1 MRKTLSEFISKT
13 LTIRYKLPTSKIS
26 KTSLTVKNDYCLDT
40 TNQNDV
46 AESIYYSIVDYCL
59 NESEIDIT
67 KLNEHQIYA
76 IENRLRYANEDEL
89 DTQLKYGFF
98 GEVFLNILLEHFLAT
113 KKIIAKGYFYSP
125 IEKSEPKGYD
135 SFHFFENDQNCFE
148 FWFGESKMYISL
160 TTAAISVFKNINR
173 ALSSKYYETNLRA
186 ILTRIRDIDRSK
198 IAPLFG
204 EIESRLKN
212 ERVIL
217 KDLIKTYDIKV
228 IYPVMFAYNE
238 KSLDYDEKIINS
250 VSIIEDI
257 ISKSSVLNE
266 ITAEVLFIFVP
277 LDDVI
282 SIKKDVLQWIIE
294 KKSMI

>member
-1 MRKTLSEFISKT
+1 MRKTLSDFINKT
-13 LTIRYKLPTSKIS
+13 ITIRYKLPTSKIS
-26 KTSLTVKNDYCLDT
+26 KTSLTVTNDYCLDT
-40 TNQNDV
+40 TNQNDI

-76 IENRLRYANEDEL
+76 IENRLRYSNEDEL

-98 GEVFLNILLEHFLAT
+98 GEVLLNILLEQFFAS

-135 SFHFFENDQNCFE
+135 SFHFFEDDSNDFE

-160 TTAAISVFKNINR
+160 KTAVTSVFNNINK

-186 ILTRIRDIDRSK
+186 ILSRMRDIDRTK
-198 IAPLFG
+198 ITPLFE
-204 EIESRLKN
+204 EIESKLKN

-217 KDLIKTYDIKV
+217 KDLIETYNIKV
-228 IYPVMFAYNE
+228 IYPVLFAYNE
-238 KSLDYDEKIINS
+238 KSLEV
-250 VSIIEDI
+250 VSRKLWTFFKTGNIEFLCI
-257 ISKSSVLNE
+257 
-266 ITAEVLFIFVP
+266 
-277 LDDVI
+277 
-282 SIKKDVLQWIIE
+282 
-294 KKSMI
+294 